1 MISPESKAQYIQR
14 VTNAKLT
21 VSGTTSL
28 ETIYTAPT
36 GTDFD
41 FAIVESIL
49 VCDHDNQQTK
59 ITFTVD
65 NAGIT
70 YTLFKE
76 YVITAYGTEEL
87 LSKSLVLKQGDVLK
101 VQADRAGNLTVY
113 ASIVEY
119 GKGD

>member
-1 MISPESKAQYIQR
+1 MVSPESKAQYIQR

-49 VCDHDNQQTK
+49 VCDHGNQQTN
-59 ITFTVD
+59 IDISISTG
-65 NAGIT
+65 AST
-70 YTLFKE
+70 YHCLLYTSPSPRD
-76 YVITAYGTEEL
+76 GL
-87 LSKSLVLKQGDVLK
+87 LSRMPSS
-101 VQADRAGNLTVY
+101 A
-113 ASIVEY
+113 
-119 GKGD
+119 

>member
-49 VCDHDNQQTK
+49 VCDHGNQQTN
-59 ITFTVD
+59 ID
-65 NAGIT
+65 
-70 YTLFKE
+70 
-76 YVITAYGTEEL
+76 
-87 LSKSLVLKQGDVLK
+87 LSL
-101 VQADRAGNLTVY
+101 
-113 ASIVEY
+113 IHI
-119 GKGD
+119 